1 MKKLFGMPHFVD
13 EENKIVYIKCSS
25 AITAMG
31 ISALVR
37 ADYPGYIGKLV
48 TEEYLNTLKS

>member
-31 ISALVR
+31 ISALVS
-37 ADYPGYIGKLV
+37 AEYPGYIGKLV
-48 TEEYLNTLKS
+48 TEEHLNTLKS